1 MVSVAFPN
9 PFLRTEKER
18 LAKYIMRPDLE
29 WMNTEP
35 HLSLIAMIFFFA
47 EKEKIVFSYM
57 ESMKS
62 SLRYMKLMIW
72 LTHDLKTLEMG
83 ASERQQIF
91 PHDNQHIITSKGRDS
106 DVKDQQILKNIWK
119 PRTITW
125 GISLSRG
132 RY

>member
-1 MVSVAFPN
+1 
-9 PFLRTEKER
+9 
-18 LAKYIMRPDLE
+18 
-29 WMNTEP
+29 MNTEP

-83 ASERQQIF
+83 DSER
-91 PHDNQHIITSKGRDS
+91 
-106 DVKDQQILKNIWK
+106 
-119 PRTITW
+119 
-125 GISLSRG
+125 
-132 RY
+132 

>member
-1 MVSVAFPN
+1 M
-9 PFLRTEKER
+9 
-18 LAKYIMRPDLE
+18 
-29 WMNTEP
+29 MNTEP

-57 ESMKS
+57 ESIKS

-83 ASERQQIF
+83 DSERQQIF

-106 DVKDQQILKNIWK
+106 DVKDQQILENI
-119 PRTITW
+119 
-125 GISLSRG
+125 
-132 RY
+132 